1 MNQPIVITRPIH
13 PYSYAGM
20 FTQVKMVGGTE
31 FANAIIKEVGIYFNI
46 PHEDFLRR
54 TRQRKFLIPRQIAI
68 YFIRN
73 KTTLGLADIGLLL
86 GGYDHT
92 SIMHTMDVVS
102 DMIDTQDEKYYPHIK
117 QLENLIKFTSY
128 DCTRIKEVRRKV

>member
-1 MNQPIVITRPIH
+1 
-13 PYSYAGM
+13 M

>member
-1 MNQPIVITRPIH
+1 MSQPIVITRPIH

-31 FANAIIKEVGIYFNI
+31 FANAIIKEVGIYFGI

-68 YFIRN
+68 YFIFN
-73 KTTLGLADIGLLL
+73 KTRLTLKDIGLLF

-117 QLENLIKFTSY
+117 NLENLIKFTSY
-128 DCTRIKEVRRKV
+128 ECTRIKEISRKA